1 MMSASWQNF
10 IVLLTEV
17 AWNVARSKYHPVFE
31 EDALMSMET
40 LLNGLI
46 HCSKGA
52 ARVKSALKMA
62 LSTGFCPLH
71 GKTQFTNFLLCIGK
85 DIITTSHAY
94 IKGFLLTMGEEQET
108 ESHLIFRGRCPDF
121 TQLFQGKQH
130 CCVWHGCVT
139 GRRGGYAAGFPMQPL
154 SWHLH
159 MTSKWEKG
167 DKVSFVLGFHSKM
180 SFQPPKETEESCLL
194 RSFLASVLRS
204 FWLCP
209 AASVV
214 PHCPSGCAR
223 ALSMKGEMEEGG
235 TVLGSRSVQIYRA
248 FEASLGWRK
257 KNKPENMGEL

>member
-1 MMSASWQNF
+1 M
-10 IVLLTEV
+10 
-17 AWNVARSKYHPVFE
+17 FE

-94 IKGFLLTMGEEQET
+94 IKVFLLTMGEEQET

-130 CCVWHGCVT
+130 CCV
-139 GRRGGYAAGFPMQPL
+139 
-154 SWHLH
+154 
-159 MTSKWEKG
+159 
-167 DKVSFVLGFHSKM
+167 
-180 SFQPPKETEESCLL
+180 
-194 RSFLASVLRS
+194 
-204 FWLCP
+204 
-209 AASVV
+209 
-214 PHCPSGCAR
+214 
-223 ALSMKGEMEEGG
+223 
-235 TVLGSRSVQIYRA
+235 
-248 FEASLGWRK
+248 
-257 KNKPENMGEL
+257 